1 MRTVVVAIMVGV
13 AVTMVTIVVVV
24 VVVVVVV
31 IVVVVIVVVAMPGGS
46 FAESAMGANV
56 MVICKVS
63 PSAPLSC
70 VWGEKRTMG

>member
-31 IVVVVIVVVAMPGGS
+31 IVVVAMPGSS